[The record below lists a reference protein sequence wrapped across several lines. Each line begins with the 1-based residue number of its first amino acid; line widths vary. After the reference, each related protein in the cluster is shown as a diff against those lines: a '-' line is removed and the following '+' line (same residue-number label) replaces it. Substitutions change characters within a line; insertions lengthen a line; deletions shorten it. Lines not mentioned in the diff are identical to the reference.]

1 MQKNRI
7 VAVKTELKVD
17 FEGQSFCVYNY
28 RLLQAMGHVLQFFCL
43 GLCGKKRKKKSTNKQ
58 KPKQHHCVQLG
69 TNQFL
74 IFWAIFLAFLFNMES
89 LTLRTIRT
97 WKWLVHLLLPPQ
109 YKKHRSSHA
118 HTNNFAKS
126 VVNLVDSVSSL
137 VSLKLLFTNPKSMV
151 HISFP
156 MLSDNVGYFLDEM
169 KTMYSYVPLVKK
181 LLDGGRAL

>member
-1 MQKNRI
+1 M
-7 VAVKTELKVD
+7 T
-17 FEGQSFCVYNY
+17 GPS
-28 RLLQAMGHVLQFFCL
+28 
-43 GLCGKKRKKKSTNKQ
+43 
-58 KPKQHHCVQLG
+58 
-69 TNQFL
+69 
-74 IFWAIFLAFLFNMES
+74 S
-89 LTLRTIRT
+89 LT
-97 WKWLVHLLLPPQ
+97 PQ

-169 KTMYSYVPLVKK
+169 KTMYSYVPLAKK